1 MGRMMVFIAGFGMVL
16 TALAGCSTGPSYV
29 RDTDRPNIDQAAM
42 STGLDRKDLERLFED
57 NYQAFENSH
66 IVGKWKTSSN
76 KGEPAAVAVFPFV
89 NQTSE
94 HIDSQLDVLLRK
106 FETQLVNGGFL
117 HVVSTRQA
125 EVTDQVRM
133 QQTAAFDPLKATML
147 GKQLGAHYLITGS
160 VADVAERTSDG
171 RRVQYMLFMEVFDVE
186 LNTIV
191 WKNEASLT
199 KALVR

>member
-1 MGRMMVFIAGFGMVL
+1 MGRITVFIAGFSIVL
-16 TALAGCSTGPSYV
+16 TALAGCVSGPSYV

-42 STGLDRKDLERLFED
+42 STGLDRKDLERLFDD
-57 NYQAFENSH
+57 NYRSFVDSH
-66 IVGKWKTSSN
+66 IVAKWKAASN

-106 FETQLVNGGFL
+106 FETQLVNGGYL

-125 EVTDQVRM
+125 EVTQAVRL
-133 QQTAAFDPLKATML
+133 QQTAAFDPLKAAML
-147 GKQLGAHYLITGS
+147 GKQLGARYLITGS
-160 VADVAERTSDG
+160 VADVAERTSEG

-186 LNTIV
+186 MNTIV

-199 KALVR
+199 KALMR